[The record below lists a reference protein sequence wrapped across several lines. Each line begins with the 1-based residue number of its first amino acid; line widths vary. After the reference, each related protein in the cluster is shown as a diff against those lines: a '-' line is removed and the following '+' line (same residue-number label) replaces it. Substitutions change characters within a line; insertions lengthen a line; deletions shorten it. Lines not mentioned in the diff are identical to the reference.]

1 MCSLNV
7 TLRGITSVF
16 NPTGHCGRPSFIL
29 STSFSK
35 SRFVYTK
42 STNPIE
48 QKNIDKQ
55 NGKIILI
62 RQRAYAHVC
71 QFINYNYNYGKHLYV
86 QSDCLNACKKWV
98 LNIPVSSLNLRPIA
112 IIMLHRINQSMY
124 HLVIYSFHRKSVE
137 IFAKIKT

>member
-42 STNPIE
+42 STNRIE
-48 QKNIDKQ
+48 QKRYRKIEWQ
-55 NGKIILI
+55 NSFIF
-62 RQRAYAHVC
+62 VC
-71 QFINYNYNYGKHLYV
+71 AGV
-86 QSDCLNACKKWV
+86 
-98 LNIPVSSLNLRPIA
+98 
-112 IIMLHRINQSMY
+112 
-124 HLVIYSFHRKSVE
+124 
-137 IFAKIKT
+137 